1 MLQHQERACSPLSSL
16 LFFFCFTTPLPLSP
30 ILSPLTVF
38 FLFSTLRYFSTRP
51 CSNIFF
57 SCFLHGVSGFIRLVQ
72 RGRKGMKRAGGMYEK
87 VLDELDLNSSAPM
100 LLPPRCIPLPR
111 FVMAYDFTT
120 SPLILQ
126 HFCHF
131 TKPPAPTHHFTPQ
144 HFLSA
149 LILHIPFSFPSAF
162 LSSLSLS

>member
-1 MLQHQERACSPLSSL
+1 MRAQDSCGTSAPSL
-16 LFFFCFTTPLPLSP
+16 DSTDHYAAASREGLFPSFITSFFFCFTTPLLLSP

-87 VLDELDLNSSAPM
+87 VLDELDLNSSA
-100 LLPPRCIPLPR
+100 LC
-111 FVMAYDFTT
+111 
-120 SPLILQ
+120 SPLCCSR
-126 HFCHF
+126 HGVSH
-131 TKPPAPTHHFTPQ
+131 
-144 HFLSA
+144 
-149 LILHIPFSFPSAF
+149 
-162 LSSLSLS
+162 SLDL